1 MSFHRLFLLT
11 GSLLAAVASFPVN
24 QTHGCCPAPRQGSV
38 VVNADQTVIII
49 WDSKKQM
56 QHFIRQASFAGTDAD
71 FGFLI
76 PSPTEP
82 ELDESGNDAFPFLQ
96 RLTAPEVVKK
106 RRPDPGCG
114 CGNKSAPLE
123 NVRTERVIVLQKK
136 QVAGFHAVVLEASSA
151 DALVKWLK
159 DHGYA
164 YSPQIEA
171 WAKPYVEQGW
181 KITAL
186 KVADAENKSA
196 ANHSAPGP
204 HRSVQAAALR
214 MSFKTERPLFPYRE
228 PDYGDQPRSINKTS
242 RLLRIYFLAESGYA
256 GILTKDHPWTG
267 QVAWAGPITTEQ
279 KNELLKLLKLP
290 ADTGPANWWLTEYED
305 RWPYKVA
312 PADLVFTQAP
322 DLGPVRRPPIV
333 EYVGRSPASDP
344 VSYALAG
351 GIVYLWMRRQWR
363 RWVGRRSRNS
373 QLQSDSESSVANSA
387 GASREDNQAS

>member
-1 MSFHRLFLLT
+1 MSWHRLFLLALP
-11 GSLLAAVASFPVN
+11 LLAAEALLPVG
-24 QTHGCCPAPRQGSV
+24 QTLGCCPAPRDGSV

-49 WDSKKQM
+49 WDAKKRM
-56 QHFIRQASFAGTDAD
+56 QHFIRQASFAGTEAD

-82 ELDESGNDAFPFLQ
+82 ELDESGNDAFPFLM

-114 CGNKSAPLE
+114 CGEKQPLVE
-123 NVRTERVIVLQKK
+123 ASRIGQVNLLQAK
-136 QVAGFHAVVLEASSA
+136 QVAGFNAAVLEASSA

-164 YSPQIEA
+164 YSPQIKA
-171 WAKPYVEQGW
+171 WAEPYVKHGW

-186 KVADAENKSA
+186 KVADNEDKAKANSA
-196 ANHSAPGP
+196 APKP
-204 HRSVQAAALR
+204 HRRVQAAALR

-228 PDYGDQPRSINKTS
+228 PDYGDQPRSLYQTS

-256 GILTKDHPWTG
+256 GMLTADRLWTG
-267 QVAWAGPITTEQ
+267 RVAWAGPIHAEQ

-290 ADTGPANWWLTEYED
+290 ADTGPAQWWLTEFED

-312 PADLVFTQAP
+312 PADLVFMQAP
-322 DLGPVRRPPIV
+322 ELGPVRRSPIV
-333 EYVGRSPASDP
+333 EYVSWSPASDP
-344 VSYALAG
+344 ACYALAAVM
-351 GIVYLWMRRQWR
+351 IYPWLRRQ
-363 RWVGRRSRNS
+363 RWSVFTNRGRK
-373 QLQSDSESSVANSA
+373 
-387 GASREDNQAS
+387 